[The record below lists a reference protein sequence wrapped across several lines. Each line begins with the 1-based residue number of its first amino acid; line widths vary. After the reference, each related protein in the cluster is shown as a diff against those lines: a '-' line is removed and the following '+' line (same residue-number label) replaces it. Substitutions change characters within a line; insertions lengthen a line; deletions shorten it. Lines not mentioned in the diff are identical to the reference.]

1 LRSYGEALLV
11 ALLVLLVMLSIN
23 SEAQSSSSGYN
34 TTISS
39 PQDLNDLSVYL
50 GMHTINF
57 SQVLSLGVG
66 GYGRYEDLNI
76 SLSKIL
82 EALRN
87 VTMGCD
93 TLSCLAQNRSARAS
107 IEQSVR
113 ELERSGYLD
122 PSIASEILN
131 SMDQIYLGDEALR
144 RLISDPEVGQ
154 LIGSILSSGISDY
167 QSALGILDSLFK
179 GGRISLN
186 EYVAA
191 LELLK
196 RLSLRQG
203 LWDQALVIDRMQLEA
218 IKQLIL
224 SNTAEGLVKSLTG
237 ILASSETPGPA
248 QQESWEGSRKTYLGA
263 MPPSIYISIP
273 SSIPGLDFLTLVL
286 IVIGISVVTI
296 VAVLGIQG
304 IIPRIMRSTRLKR
317 KPSPREIDW
326 RGGVIGV
333 YWKAVG
339 LLSRKV
345 PKRPSETHREYL
357 EKVREKL
364 TNTGSFEDLTKI
376 YERVRYAHEPE
387 EVYMDRAINDYE
399 EIEKS

>member
-1 LRSYGEALLV
+1 MRSYGETLLV
-11 ALLVLLVMLSIN
+11 ALLVLLISLSIN
-23 SEAQSSSSGYN
+23 GEAQSSGYN
-34 TTISS
+34 TTIGS

-57 SQVLSLGVG
+57 SQVLSLGVN

-107 IEQSVR
+107 IEQSVK

-122 PSIASEILN
+122 PIIADEILD
-131 SMDQIYLGDEALR
+131 SVDQIYLGDEALR

-154 LIGSILSSGISDY
+154 LISSILSSGVSDY
-167 QSALGILDSLFK
+167 QSALGILDSLFR

-196 RLSLRQG
+196 RSSLRQG

-218 IKQLIL
+218 IRQLIL

-237 ILASSETPGPA
+237 ILASSETSGPT
-248 QQESWEGSRKTYLGA
+248 QQESWESNRKTSLGV
-263 MPPSIYISIP
+263 MPSSIYISVP
-273 SSIPGLDFLTLVL
+273 SSIPGLDFLSLVL

-296 VAVLGIQG
+296 VAVLGIQS
-304 IIPRIMRSTRLKR
+304 IIPRIMRSTGLKK
-317 KPSPREIDW
+317 KPSPREIVW

-333 YWKAVG
+333 YWKAVS

-357 EKVREKL
+357 EKVRGRL

-387 EVYMDRAINDYE
+387 EVYMDRAIKDYE
-399 EIEKS
+399 EIERS